1 MVYKKNMLVRV
12 VHIKKK
18 LYLCS
23 GICLWVFARRDLEI
37 SGGGAKAETRK
48 TIKNNEYG
56 KEKSNCRGSKS

>member
-37 SGGGAKAETRK
+37 SGGGVKAETQENYK
-48 TIKNNEYG
+48 K
-56 KEKSNCRGSKS
+56 